1 MIPIGIYIFT
11 IIISLIVILI
21 IGCASAAGKTAQ
33 AEEYEA
39 TIKGIVDAK
48 NIEIANLKK
57 EIDKIQEMRW
67 L

>member
-11 IIISLIVILI
+11 IIIALIVILI
-21 IGCASAAGKTAQ
+21 IGCASSAGQTAQ

-39 TIKGIVDAK
+39 IIKGIVDAK

-57 EIDKIQEMRW
+57 EIEKIQEMRW